1 LRRRDGADC
10 FAGRLCREAASTA
23 AVSRAEG
30 LWGKPT
36 NINNVETWC
45 NIAPIVTRG
54 PAWFAE
60 TGSVKSPGTKVFS
73 LVGKVQNTGLVEMP
87 LGTPL
92 KSFIYDI
99 GEGAG
104 RDAA

>member
-1 LRRRDGADC
+1 MQHCAHRD
-10 FAGRLCREAASTA
+10 
-23 AVSRAEG
+23 
-30 LWGKPT
+30 
-36 NINNVETWC
+36 
-45 NIAPIVTRG
+45 RG

-104 RDAA
+104 RAAA